1 MRTTPP
7 FVGRDAELEWL
18 EGRLGSLLEGRPQ
31 LVLVSGEA
39 GIGKTRLLKE
49 LLARATRREAIG
61 LYGRAQEGWRL
72 PYLPFEPLLARLAP
86 ARGRS
91 RRSGE
96 VLRPALDG
104 LASPGDVERALARAG
119 SSDSERLARFTAIA
133 EQTIAL
139 ARRTPLL
146 LVLDDLHWA
155 DDASLD
161 LLAHLVVATSDR
173 ATGGSLGLMLVA
185 SFRPVEPGQRLAS
198 LLPRLQREDICHTL
212 ELGGLDPTAIGEL
225 IRGMDLARPSHQL
238 VETIH
243 RATRANPL
251 FIQEAVHSLVK
262 QGAVSERGGVLVAT
276 TSSLKFSLPPHVTSA
291 IEERILALDDHCREI
306 LTTAAFLDDGVSIEL
321 LTAATGAPRE
331 ALLDAI
337 DEGVRQRLLTSDGP
351 GLQFAHPLVRHVL
364 YHGPGEARRQ
374 AIHLALARALE
385 GLYQERAG
393 GHAVEIAHH
402 LLHAGSNAASAEV
415 FDWACRAGEQALAMF
430 AWGEAARYFEAALA
444 SGADPSPQAR
454 ATLHH
459 RAAIAHYRNMDVAP
473 SLTQC
478 DRAIEAYRTAGDLRG
493 RARVLMDRTRARFTL
508 ASVPYGTLIDVTEL
522 EEILPHLGEE
532 DTELGSRVCETLA
545 EVYWHARQTERAADL
560 ARRAL
565 ELAEKMK
572 SPALLAQARFAH
584 ALIHIQRCE
593 VREGLASYEQAL
605 VAARASGDLWLQGWP
620 TDRIPQTLLM
630 LGRLD
635 EAEPAARAALEL
647 TRRTHDWGDYS
658 VATSALVAIA
668 VVRGELD
675 QAEQHARETMTML
688 QRSRYPWGAA
698 VALPALAAGR
708 TAEGAWQEARDVLR
722 ILATPGTVLDEP
734 SPGLATVAWVF
745 GQLVDASAGAVET
758 AREAFAGLDPA
769 SIAEAGSDANTLA
782 PLCAL
787 VEVADRTQDRELA
800 QLPYAALLR
809 SAELGVVFVSG
820 WPFLLPRVLGVSA
833 TLGESWERAEGHFA
847 GARRAAERAN
857 ARLELARTD
866 LDEARMRLARGG
878 AGSRERALELVRR
891 ARAAFEAMGARALAE
906 RARGVESHVRGHDAS
921 PPTEH
926 RPPLTSRDVELLKLE
941 ARGRSVRAI
950 ADELLLDETT
960 VAQRLKGLRERDRA
974 RDEHGAPVVRDQPS
988 PRDRLLT
995 ILFTDM
1001 EGSTALSARLGDVE
1015 GRKIGRIHDRLIRG
1029 RLRRHEGRELQHT
1042 GDGIMASFPSAAA
1055 AIRCAIEIQQALD
1068 RRNRRNEGP
1077 PIRVRVGLNAGEPV
1091 DDNGQLFG
1099 TAVNTAKRI
1108 CDRARPGQILVSDV
1122 VRQLAAGREV
1132 EFVPWGQVALKGLA
1146 GRFRLHEVA
1155 WRDRP
1160 SGRRLTSR
1168 LPSGKRSIGS

>member
-1 MRTTPP
+1 MRTAPP
-7 FVGRDAELEWL
+7 FVGREAELGWL

-49 LLARATRREAIG
+49 LLARATRNDAIG
-61 LYGRAQEGWRL
+61 LYGRAQEGWRI
-72 PYLPFEPLLARLAP
+72 PYLPFEPLLARLAST
-86 ARGRS
+86 RGRS

-96 VLRPALDG
+96 LLRPALDVP
-104 LASPGDVERALARAG
+104 ASPGDVERALVRAG
-119 SSDSERLARFTAIA
+119 SSDAERLTRFSAIA

-139 ARRTPLL
+139 TRRTPLL

-161 LLAHLVVATSDR
+161 LFAHLVAATSDR
-173 ATGGSLGLMLVA
+173 ATGGSIGLMLVA

-251 FIQEAVHSLVK
+251 FIQEVVHSLVK

-276 TSSLKFSLPPHVTSA
+276 TSSLRFSLPPHVTSA
-291 IEERILALDDHCREI
+291 IEERILALDDRCREI
-306 LTTAAFLDDGVSIEL
+306 LTTAAFLDDAFSIEL
-321 LTAATGAPRE
+321 LAAATGAPRE

-351 GLQFAHPLVRHVL
+351 EPQFAHPLVRHVL

-393 GHAVEIAHH
+393 AHAVEIAHH
-402 LLHAGSNAASAEV
+402 LLHAGSSAVSAEV

-444 SGADPSPQAR
+444 AAGADPSPQAR
-454 ATLHH
+454 AALHH

-493 RARVLMDRTRARFTL
+493 RARVLMDRARARFTL
-508 ASVPYGTLIDVTEL
+508 ASVAYGTLIDVTEL
-522 EEILPHLGEE
+522 EEILPELR
-532 DTELGSRVCETLA
+532 DTELRSRVCETLA

-565 ELAEKMK
+565 EFAEQMK

-658 VATSALVAIA
+658 VVTSALVAIA

-698 VALPALAAGR
+698 MALPALAAGR
-708 TAEGAWQEARDVLR
+708 AAEGAWQEARDVLR

-734 SPGLATVAWVF
+734 SPGLAMVAWVF

-758 AREAFAGLDPA
+758 AREAFAGLDPGA
-769 SIAEAGSDANTLA
+769 IAEAGSDANTLA

-800 QLPYAALLR
+800 QLPYSALLR

-833 TLGESWERAEGHFA
+833 TLGESWERAEAHFA
-847 GARRAAERAN
+847 AARRAAERAN

-866 LDEARMRLARGG
+866 LDEARMRLERGG
-878 AGSRERALELVRR
+878 AGSRERALGLLRR
-891 ARAAFEAMGARALAE
+891 ARAAFEALGARALAE
-906 RARGVESHVRGHDAS
+906 RARDVESQARGHDAS
-921 PPTEH
+921 PPAE

-941 ARGRSVRAI
+941 SRGRSVRAI
-950 ADELLLDETT
+950 ADELLLDEAT
-960 VAQRLKGLRERDRA
+960 VAQRLKGLRERDRS
-974 RDEHGAPVVRDQPS
+974 RDEHIAPVVRDQPS

-1015 GRKIGRIHDRLIRG
+1015 GRRIGRIHDRVIRG
-1029 RLRRHEGRELQHT
+1029 RLRRHHGRELQHT
-1042 GDGIMASFPSAAA
+1042 GDGVMASFPSAAA

-1068 RRNRRNEGP
+1068 RHNRRNEGP

-1132 EFVPWGQVALKGLA
+1132 EFVPWGRVALKGLA

-1155 WRDRP
+1155 WQGRA

-1168 LPSGKRSIGS
+1168 LPSGKASIGS